1 MKKTAFLLGV
11 VLASVCFLPTA
22 SEAARGHDKK
32 VVVAKSAKKAV
43 RPSSKIKAKS
53 RSVRASPV
61 ATKTPRMMPKKRQG
75 ALMYQSEGGG
85 SGLLPS
91 LAKTSVVSNPVV
103 GEAVANLTLGAATL
117 SKKGLPQR
125 MYAFEGDSFYLN
137 GRKYRVD
144 GVSPPLAKQE
154 ITKQR
159 LQQLLDSGE
168 VSIEPKGMDEAGV
181 TTAVIRVA
189 GRDVAETLR

>member
-1 MKKTAFLLGV
+1 
-11 VLASVCFLPTA
+11 
-22 SEAARGHDKK
+22 
-32 VVVAKSAKKAV
+32 
-43 RPSSKIKAKS
+43 
-53 RSVRASPV
+53 
-61 ATKTPRMMPKKRQG
+61 
-75 ALMYQSEGGG
+75 
-85 SGLLPS
+85 
-91 LAKTSVVSNPVV
+91 
-103 GEAVANLTLGAATL
+103 
-117 SKKGLPQR
+117 